1 MHRFVSLFF
10 LLIAMSLHAAPPRV
24 LAWDDE
30 IAAKKLAL
38 VSATSQ
44 VEIIGMHPSKRTFGL
59 RLKGAGPYFIRVLD
73 QAPTADGKPI
83 QIQVPLTDV
92 VKHPLILLM
101 PDAQHPTGLRPLVI
115 DDDMQGFAWGSYRFM
130 NATPKDI
137 VVQMEQK
144 AVKVPAG
151 WKAVDLNLG
160 GETRGI
166 GARVALAES
175 IEKVLYSAVWEFDA
189 NARTL
194 CIIVPGTDPRLGPI
208 AFKAVPE
215 DKIGY
220 ELDTKE
226 EKKST
231 GTETS
236 P

>member
-24 LAWDDE
+24 LAWDD
-30 IAAKKLAL
+30 
-38 VSATSQ
+38 
-44 VEIIGMHPSKRTFGL
+44 
-59 RLKGAGPYFIRVLD
+59 
-73 QAPTADGKPI
+73 
-83 QIQVPLTDV
+83 
-92 VKHPLILLM
+92 
-101 PDAQHPTGLRPLVI
+101 DA
-115 DDDMQGFAWGSYRFM
+115 QGFAWGSYRYM

-144 AVKVPAG
+144 AVKVSAG

-166 GARVALAES
+166 GAGVTLAKS
-175 IEKVLYSAVWEFDA
+175 IETVLYSAVWEYDA
-189 NARTL
+189 YERTL
-194 CIIVPGTDPRLGPI
+194 CVIVPGTDPRLGPI
-208 AFKAVPE
+208 AFKAVLE

-226 EKKST
+226 EKKAIGAEAT
-231 GTETS
+231 

>member
-1 MHRFVSLFF
+1 
-10 LLIAMSLHAAPPRV
+10 
-24 LAWDDE
+24 
-30 IAAKKLAL
+30 
-38 VSATSQ
+38 
-44 VEIIGMHPSKRTFGL
+44 
-59 RLKGAGPYFIRVLD
+59 
-73 QAPTADGKPI
+73 
-83 QIQVPLTDV
+83 
-92 VKHPLILLM
+92 
-101 PDAQHPTGLRPLVI
+101 
-115 DDDMQGFAWGSYRFM
+115 
-130 NATPKDI
+130 
-137 VVQMEQK
+137 MERK

-175 IEKVLYSAVWEFDA
+175 IEKVLYSAVWEYDA

-226 EKKST
+226 EKKAN
-231 GTETS
+231 GAEAV

>member
-1 MHRFVSLFF
+1 MPRFLSLIFF
-10 LLIAMSLHAAPPRV
+10 LIFSALHAAPPRV
-24 LAWDDE
+24 LAWDEE

-44 VEIIGMHPSKRTFGL
+44 VEITGMHPTKRTYAL
-59 RLKGAGPYFIRVLD
+59 RLKGAGPYFVRVLD
-73 QAPTADGKPI
+73 QAPAADGKPI
-83 QIQVPLTDV
+83 QIAVPLTDA

-101 PDAQHPTGLRPLVI
+101 PDPKHPTGLRPLVI
-115 DDDMQGFAWGSYRFM
+115 DDDVSGFAWGTFRFF
-130 NATPKDI
+130 NATPKEI

-144 AVKVPAG
+144 AVKVPVG
-151 WKAVDLNLG
+151 WKPVDLNLG

-175 IEKVLYSAVWEFDA
+175 IEKALYSAVWEFDA

-194 CIIVPGTDPRLGPI
+194 CILVPGTDPRLGPI

-215 DKIGY
+215 DKISY